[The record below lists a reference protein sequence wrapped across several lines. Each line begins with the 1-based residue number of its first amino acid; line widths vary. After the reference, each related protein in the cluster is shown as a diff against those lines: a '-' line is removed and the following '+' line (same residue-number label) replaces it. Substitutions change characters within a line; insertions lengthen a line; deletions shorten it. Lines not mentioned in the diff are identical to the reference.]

1 MPKRVFV
8 TGIGIISAIG
18 NDTREVQD
26 SLLNLQSGIGNL
38 TGIES
43 VYKNEIPVA
52 EIKASNNELLPL
64 ANPAKNCP
72 HTRTALLGLIAASQ
86 AIRQSNIES
95 LSDSR
100 TGLISGTTVGGMD
113 LSEKFYKRFL
123 GDHSKGRLRNIYG
136 HDCGDSTETLART
149 LGIGG
154 FISTINTACSSSAN
168 AIMLAA
174 RMIRHGLLDRAIA
187 GGTDALTLFT
197 LNGFNSLMILDR
209 EPCRPMDET
218 RNGLNLGEGSG
229 FLVLESEEMWK
240 KSGKPILGEVSGFGN
255 ACDAHHQTAS
265 SPEGNGAFLSMKL
278 ALDSAGL
285 TPGDIDYINAHGTG
299 TKNNDLSEGIA
310 VERIFGSKVPAI
322 SSTKSYTGHTLGA
335 AGAIEAV
342 ISILALTNGTVYP
355 SLRFVKQMNEL
366 NFIPVTGLQT
376 NAPIRHVM
384 SNSFGFGGNNSTLI
398 FSRV

>member
-1 MPKRVFV
+1 LPKRVFV
-8 TGIGIISAIG
+8 TGIGIISSIG
-18 NDTREVQD
+18 NDVPEVQD
-26 SLLNLQSGIGNL
+26 SLISLRSGIGSL

-43 VYKNEIPVA
+43 VYKNEIPVG
-52 EIKASNNELLPL
+52 EIKESNNDLLPL
-64 ANPAKNCP
+64 AKPAKNCP
-72 HTRTALLGLIAASQ
+72 FTRTALLGLIAANQ
-86 AIRQSNIES
+86 AIRQSRLES
-95 LSDSR
+95 LDDSK

-113 LSEKFYKRFL
+113 RSEKFYRRFL
-123 GDHSKGRLRNIYG
+123 TDHSKGRLRNIYG
-136 HDCGDSTETLART
+136 HDCGDSTETIART
-149 LGIGG
+149 FGIGG
-154 FISTINTACSSSAN
+154 YISTLNTACSSSAN
-168 AIMLAA
+168 AIMVAA

-209 EPCRPMDET
+209 EPCRPLDET

-229 FLVLESEEMWK
+229 FLVLESEEEWK

-265 SPEGNGAFLSMKL
+265 SPEGNGAYLSMKL
-278 ALDSAGL
+278 ALESAGL
-285 TPGDIDYINAHGTG
+285 VPGDIDYINAHGTG

-342 ISILALTNGTVYP
+342 ISILALTTGNIYP
-355 SLRFVKQMNEL
+355 NLRFSHQMSEL
-366 NFIPVTGLQT
+366 SFLPVTELQT
-376 NAPIRHVM
+376 FAPVRHVM

>member
-1 MPKRVFV
+1 LPDRVFV

-18 NDTREVQD
+18 NDIQEVQD
-26 SLLNLQSGIGNL
+26 SLINLRSGVGKL
-38 TGIES
+38 TLIDS
-43 VYKNEIPVA
+43 IYKNEIPVA
-52 EIKASNNELLPL
+52 EIKISGSDLLPL
-64 ANPAKNCP
+64 ANPAKNTP
-72 HTRTALLGLIAASQ
+72 HTRSALLALIAAKQ
-86 AIRQSNIES
+86 AIRQSGIES

-100 TGLISGTTVGGMD
+100 SGLISGTTVGGMD
-113 LSEKFYKRFL
+113 LSEKFYKRFMA
-123 GDHSKGRLRNIYG
+123 DHSRGRLRNIVG
-136 HDCGDSTETLART
+136 HDCGDNTETLART

-168 AIMLAA
+168 AIMVAS
-174 RMIRHGLLDRAIA
+174 RMIGHGLLDRAVA

-209 EPCRPMDET
+209 EPCRPLDET

-229 FLVLESEEMWK
+229 FLVLESEAMIRQ
-240 KSGKPILGEVSGFGN
+240 SGKPVLAEVSGYGN

-265 SPEGNGAFLSMKL
+265 SPEGNGAFLSMKF
-278 ALDSAGL
+278 ALESAGL

-322 SSTKSYTGHTLGA
+322 SSTKAYTGHTLGA

-342 ISILALTNGTVYP
+342 ISILALTNRNIYP
-355 SLRFVKQMNEL
+355 NLRFSQQMNEL
-366 NFIPVTGLQT
+366 NFLPVTVLKTQ
-376 NAPIRHVM
+376 ASIRHIM

-398 FSRV
+398 FSRA

>member
-1 MPKRVFV
+1 LPNRVFV

-18 NDTREVQD
+18 NDIREVQD
-26 SLLNLQSGIGNL
+26 SLVSQRSGIGTL
-38 TGIES
+38 TGIDS

-52 EIKASNNELLPL
+52 EIKCSNTGLLPL
-64 ANPAKNCP
+64 ANPAKNSP
-72 HTRTALLGLIAASQ
+72 RTRTALLALIAARQ
-86 AIRQSNIES
+86 AIMQSGLES
-95 LSDSR
+95 AGNSR

-123 GDHSKGRLRNIYG
+123 ADHTRGRLKNIVG

-154 FISTINTACSSSAN
+154 FITTINTACSSSAN
-168 AIMLAA
+168 AIMTGA
-174 RMIRHGLLDRAIA
+174 RMIRHGLLDTALA

-209 EPCRPMDET
+209 EPCRPLDET

-229 FLVLESEEMWK
+229 FLVLESEEMAR
-240 KSGKPILGEVSGFGN
+240 KSGKPILAEVSGYGN

-278 ALDSAGL
+278 ALESAGL
-285 TPGDIDYINAHGTG
+285 VPDDIDYINAHGTG

-310 VERIFGSKVPAI
+310 IQRIFGSKIPDI

-342 ISILALTNGTVYP
+342 ISILALTSGTVYP
-355 SLRFVKQMNEL
+355 NLRFTQQMNEL
-366 NFIPVTGLQT
+366 NFQPVTEIKTGI
-376 NAPIRHVM
+376 AIRHIM

>member
-1 MPKRVFV
+1 LPNRVFV

-18 NDTREVQD
+18 NDIREVQD
-26 SLLNLQSGIGNL
+26 SLINLRSGIGNL
-38 TGIES
+38 TGIDS
-43 VYKNEIPVA
+43 IYKNEIPVA
-52 EIKASNNELLPL
+52 EIKLSNNDLLPL
-64 ANPAKNCP
+64 ANPAKNSP
-72 HTRTALLGLIAASQ
+72 HTRTALLALIAARQ
-86 AIRQSNIES
+86 AIRQSGTGS
-95 LSDSR
+95 LNDNRS
-100 TGLISGTTVGGMD
+100 GLISGTTVGGMD

-123 GDHSKGRLRNIYG
+123 TDHSHGRLRNIVG

-168 AIMLAA
+168 AIMVGT
-174 RMIRHGLLDRAIA
+174 RMIRLGLLDRAVT
-187 GGTDALTLFT
+187 GGTDALALFT

-209 EPCRPMDET
+209 EPCRPLDET

-229 FLVLESEEMWK
+229 FLVLESEEMVR
-240 KSGKPILGEVSGFGN
+240 KSGRPVLGEISGYGN

-278 ALDSAGL
+278 ALESASL
-285 TPGDIDYINAHGTG
+285 VPDDIDYINAHGTG
-299 TKNNDLSEGIA
+299 TRNNDLSEGIA
-310 VERIFGSKVPAI
+310 VERIFGSSVPAI

-342 ISILALTNGTVYP
+342 ISILSLTTGNIFP
-355 SLRFVKQMNEL
+355 NLRFSHRMNEL
-366 NFIPVTGLQT
+366 NFFPVTELKTG
-376 NAPIRHVM
+376 APIRHIM

-398 FSRV
+398 FSRA

>member
-1 MPKRVFV
+1 LSKRVFV
-8 TGIGIISAIG
+8 TGIGIISSIG
-18 NDTREVQD
+18 NDAREVQD
-26 SLLNLQSGIGNL
+26 SLINLRSGIGKLN
-38 TGIES
+38 GIKS
-43 VYKNEIPVA
+43 VYENEIPVG
-52 EIKASNNELLPL
+52 EIKESNSDLLPL

-72 HTRTALLGLIAASQ
+72 LTRTALLGLIAANQ
-86 AIRQSNIES
+86 AIRQSRLES
-95 LSDSR
+95 LEDSK

-123 GDHSKGRLRNIYG
+123 TDHSKGRLRNIYG
-136 HDCGDSTETLART
+136 HDCGDSTETIART

-154 FISTINTACSSSAN
+154 YISTLNTACSSSAN
-168 AIMLAA
+168 AIMTAA

-209 EPCRPMDET
+209 EPCRPLDET
-218 RNGLNLGEGSG
+218 RNGLNLGEGSA
-229 FLVLESEEMWK
+229 FLVLESEKEWK

-278 ALDSAGL
+278 ALESADL
-285 TPGDIDYINAHGTG
+285 APGDIDYINAHGTG

-322 SSTKSYTGHTLGA
+322 SSTKAYTGHTLGA

-342 ISILALTNGTVYP
+342 ISILALTTGTIYP
-355 SLRFVKQMNEL
+355 NLRFSQKMSEL
-366 NFIPVTGLQT
+366 SFLPVTELQT
-376 NAPIRHVM
+376 YAPIRHVM

>member
-1 MPKRVFV
+1 MPNRVFV

-18 NDTREVQD
+18 NDIREVQD
-26 SLLNLQSGIGNL
+26 SLINLRSGIGNL
-38 TGIES
+38 TGIDS
-43 VYKNEIPVA
+43 IYKNEIPVGEVKIA
-52 EIKASNNELLPL
+52 NSDLLSL
-64 ANPAKNCP
+64 ANPTKNSP
-72 HTRTALLGLIAASQ
+72 LTRTALLALVAARE
-86 AIRQSNIES
+86 AVRQSGLELNG
-95 LSDSR
+95 DSR

-123 GDHSKGRLRNIYG
+123 DDHARGRLRNIVG
-136 HDCGDSTETLART
+136 HDCGDNTETIART

-168 AIMLAA
+168 AIMTGA
-174 RMIRHGLLDRAIA
+174 RMIRQGLLDRAVT

-209 EPCRPMDET
+209 EPCRPFDET

-229 FLVLESEEMWK
+229 FLVLESEAMVR
-240 KSGKPILGEVSGFGN
+240 KSGKPVLGEVSGYGN

-278 ALDSAGL
+278 ALESAGL
-285 TPGDIDYINAHGTG
+285 VPGDIDYINAHGTG

-322 SSTKSYTGHTLGA
+322 SSTKAYTGHTLGA

-342 ISILALTNGTVYP
+342 ISILALTNDNIYP
-355 SLRFVKQMNEL
+355 SLRFSQRMIEL
-366 NFIPVTGLQT
+366 NFLPVTELVT
-376 NAPIRHVM
+376 SIPIRHIM

-398 FSRV
+398 FSHA

>member
-18 NDTREVQD
+18 NDIREVQD
-26 SLLNLQSGIGNL
+26 SLVSQRSGIGTL
-38 TGIES
+38 TGIDS

-52 EIKASNNELLPL
+52 EIKFPNTALLPF
-64 ANPAKNCP
+64 ANPAKNSP
-72 HTRTALLGLIAASQ
+72 HTRTALLALIAARQ
-86 AIRQSNIES
+86 AIRQSGLES
-95 LSDSR
+95 RGNGR

-123 GDHSKGRLRNIYG
+123 TDHSHGRLRNIVG
-136 HDCGDSTETLART
+136 HDCGDSTETIART

-154 FISTINTACSSSAN
+154 FITTINTACSSSAN
-168 AIMLAA
+168 AIMTGA
-174 RMIRHGLLDRAIA
+174 RMIRHGLLDTALA

-209 EPCRPMDET
+209 EPCRPLDET

-229 FLVLESEEMWK
+229 FLVLESEEMAR
-240 KSGKPILGEVSGFGN
+240 KSGKPILAEVSGYGN

-265 SPEGNGAFLSMKL
+265 SPEGNGAFLSMKS
-278 ALDSAGL
+278 ALETAGL
-285 TPGDIDYINAHGTG
+285 TPDDIDYINAHGTG

-310 VERIFGSKVPAI
+310 IQRIFGSKIPDI

-342 ISILALTNGTVYP
+342 ISILALTSGTVYP
-355 SLRFVKQMNEL
+355 NLRFSQQMNEL
-366 NFIPVTGLQT
+366 NFQPVTEIKTGVT
-376 NAPIRHVM
+376 IRHIM

>member
-1 MPKRVFV
+1 LPKRVFV

-18 NDTREVQD
+18 NDIREVQD
-26 SLLNLQSGIGNL
+26 SLINLRSGIGNL

-52 EIKASNNELLPL
+52 EIKISNNDLLPL

-72 HTRTALLGLIAASQ
+72 RTRTALLALIAARQ
-86 AIRQSNIES
+86 AIRQSGIES
-95 LSDSR
+95 LNDSR
-100 TGLISGTTVGGMD
+100 SGLISGTTVGGMD

-123 GDHSKGRLRNIYG
+123 TDHSHGRLRNIAG
-136 HDCGDSTETLART
+136 HDCGDNTETVART

-168 AIMLAA
+168 AIMAGA
-174 RMIRHGLLDRAIA
+174 RMIRHGLLDRVVT

-209 EPCRPMDET
+209 EPCRPLDET

-229 FLVLESEEMWK
+229 FLVLESEEMIR
-240 KSGKPILGEVSGFGN
+240 KSGKPVLGEVSGFGN

-265 SPEGNGAFLSMKL
+265 SPEGNGAFLSMQL
-278 ALDSAGL
+278 ALESAGL
-285 TPGDIDYINAHGTG
+285 LPGDIDYINAHGTG

-310 VERIFGSKVPAI
+310 VQRVFGSKVPAI

-342 ISILALTNGTVYP
+342 ISILALTSGNIYP
-355 SLRFVKQMNEL
+355 NLRFSHRMNEL
-366 NFIPVTGLQT
+366 NFLPVTELKTGAT
-376 NAPIRHVM
+376 IRHIM

-398 FSRV
+398 FSRA